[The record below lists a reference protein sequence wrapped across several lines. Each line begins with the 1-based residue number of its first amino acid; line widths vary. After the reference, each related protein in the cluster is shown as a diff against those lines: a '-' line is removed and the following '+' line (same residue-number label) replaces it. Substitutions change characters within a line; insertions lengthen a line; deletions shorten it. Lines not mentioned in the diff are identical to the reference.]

1 MVAATARHW
10 TLVGAQP
17 YCPRELEKAPAREDR
32 RPLCCDQATVEP
44 RTGILAQAA
53 ATHFPSRH
61 PNATA
66 SGSSSI
72 ASRSRSTACA
82 WRSFSGDE
90 NPFST
95 NTLFPCNS
103 MTFAL
108 TPSSSGAVGC
118 NLYSLW
124 RFSRRRLKLGR
135 AHHQGVAA
143 SVQARGGKKRAALT
157 ATRSWAVG
165 LKGEVKSPARIA
177 PAGLSAGAL

>member
-32 RPLCCDQATVEP
+32 RPRCCDQ
-44 RTGILAQAA
+44 ILAQAA

-66 SGSSSI
+66 SGSSST

-82 WRSFSGDE
+82 WRSFSGDK

-165 LKGEVKSPARIA
+165 LKGEVKSPAGAIR
-177 PAGLSAGAL
+177 AGLSAGAL

>member
-1 MVAATARHW
+1 M
-10 TLVGAQP
+10 
-17 YCPRELEKAPAREDR
+17 
-32 RPLCCDQATVEP
+32 
-44 RTGILAQAA
+44 AQAA

-66 SGSSSI
+66 SGSSSM
-72 ASRSRSTACA
+72 ASCSRSTTCA
-82 WRSFSGDE
+82 WRSSSGDE

-118 NLYSLW
+118 NPYSLW
-124 RFSRRRLKLGR
+124 RFSRRWLKLGR

-165 LKGEVKSPARIA
+165 PTGEVRSPARIA
-177 PAGLSAGAL
+177 PAGPVRVGESHRVAGESVSNLSQGRGRTELVAIHKEAPLGSWCAPLKRYQVD